1 MIEHVVLFNL
11 KPEIDAEKIQWMLR
25 ETRIRLLKI
34 PVVRGLRC
42 GHRIDPGTDWSL
54 FLLVELDSAEKLAC
68 YMRDPAHVRFV
79 KEVIEPNITNRIAFD
94 YQSDPGED
102 PLLN

>member
-11 KPEIDAEKIQWMLR
+11 KPEIDAAKIQWMLR
-25 ETRIRLLKI
+25 ETRMRLLKI

-42 GHRIDPGTDWSL
+42 GYRIDPGKDWAL
-54 FLLVELDSAEKLAC
+54 FLLVELDSVEKLAC
-68 YMRDPAHVRFV
+68 YNRDPAHVRFV

-102 PLLN
+102 PLLS

>member
-1 MIEHVVLFNL
+1 MIQHVVLFNL
-11 KPEIDAEKIQWMLR
+11 KPEIDAEKIEWMLR

-42 GHRIDPGTDWSL
+42 GHRIDPGEDWAL
-54 FLLVELDSAEKLAC
+54 FLLVELDSADKLAC
-68 YMRDPAHVRFV
+68 YMHDPAHVRFV

-94 YQSDPGED
+94 YQSDPGGD
-102 PLLN
+102 PLLS

>member
-42 GHRIDPGTDWSL
+42 GHRIDPGTDWSM
-54 FLLVELDSAEKLAC
+54 FLMIELDSVERLTA
-68 YMRDPAHVRFV
+68 YMLDPVHVRFV
-79 KEVIEPNITNRIAFD
+79 NEVIRPHITDQIALD
-94 YQSDPGED
+94 YQSDPGAD
-102 PLLN
+102 PLFS

>member
-11 KPEIDAEKIQWMLR
+11 RPEIDAAKIQWMLR

-42 GHRIDPGTDWSL
+42 GYRIGPGTEWSL
-54 FLLVELDSAEKLAC
+54 FLLVELDSVEKLAF
-68 YMRDPAHVRFV
+68 YKRDPVHVRFV

-102 PLLN
+102 PLLS

>member
-11 KPEIDAEKIQWMLR
+11 KPEIDTKKVEWMLR

-34 PVVRGLRC
+34 PVVRSLRC
-42 GHRIDPGTDWSL
+42 GRRIDPGTDWPF
-54 FLLVELDSAEKLAC
+54 FLLIELDSVEKLAT
-68 YMRDPAHVRFV
+68 YRHDPAHVRFV
-79 KEVIEPNITNRIAFD
+79 NDVITPNVTDWIALD

-102 PLLN
+102 PLLS

>member
-11 KPEIDAEKIQWMLR
+11 RPEIDAAKIQWMLR

-42 GHRIDPGTDWSL
+42 GYRIDPGTEWSL
-54 FLLVELDSAEKLAC
+54 FLLVELDSVEKLAC
-68 YMRDPAHVRFV
+68 YKRDPVHVRFV

-102 PLLN
+102 PLLS

>member
-1 MIEHVVLFNL
+1 MIQHVVLFNL
-11 KPEIDAEKIQWMLR
+11 KPEVDAHKIEWMLR

-42 GHRIDPGTDWSL
+42 GSRIDPGTDWSL
-54 FLLVELDSAEKLAC
+54 FLLAELDSVEKLAC
-68 YMRDPAHVRFV
+68 FRNDPVQIGFFN
-79 KEVIEPNITNRIAFD
+79 EVIKPNVTDWIALD

-102 PLLN
+102 PLLS

>member
-1 MIEHVVLFNL
+1 MIEHVVLFDL
-11 KPEIDAEKIQWMLR
+11 KPEIGPEKVQWMLR

-42 GHRIDPGTDWSL
+42 GHRVGDGTEWAL
-54 FLLVELDSAEKLAC
+54 FLMVELDSAEKLSC
-68 YMRDPAHVRFV
+68 YLRDPVHARFV

-102 PLLN
+102 PLLS

>member
-11 KPEIDAEKIQWMLR
+11 KPEVDAEKIEWMLR

-34 PVVRGLRC
+34 SVVRGLRC

-54 FLLVELDSAEKLAC
+54 FLLVELDSVEKLAC
-68 YMRDPAHVRFV
+68 YMSDPLHVRFV
-79 KEVIEPNITNRIAFD
+79 KEVIEPNVTNRIALD
-94 YQSDPGED
+94 YQSDPGGD
-102 PLLN
+102 PLLC

>member
-11 KPEIDAEKIQWMLR
+11 KPEIDAKKVEWMLR

-54 FLLVELDSAEKLAC
+54 FLLVELDSVEKLAA
-68 YMRDPAHVRFV
+68 YRNDPAHVRFV
-79 KEVIEPNITNRIAFD
+79 NDVITPNVTDWIALD

-102 PLLN
+102 PLLS

>member
-11 KPEIDAEKIQWMLR
+11 KPGLGEEKIEWMLR

-42 GHRIDPGTDWSL
+42 GARIDPGEEWAL
-54 FLLVELDSAEKLAC
+54 FLLVELDSVEKLAV
-68 YMRDPAHVRFV
+68 YREDPIHVRFV
-79 KEVIEPNITNRIAFD
+79 EEVIKPNTTHRVALD
-94 YQSDPGED
+94 YQSDPGTD
-102 PLLN
+102 PLLS

>member
-11 KPEIDAEKIQWMLR
+11 KPEVDADKIEWMLR

-42 GHRIDPGTDWSL
+42 GCRIDPGTDWSL
-54 FLLVELDSAEKLAC
+54 FLLAELDSAEKLAS
-68 YMRDPAHVRFV
+68 YKNDPVQERYFN
-79 KEVIEPNITNRIAFD
+79 EVIKPHVTDWIAMD

-102 PLLN
+102 HLLS